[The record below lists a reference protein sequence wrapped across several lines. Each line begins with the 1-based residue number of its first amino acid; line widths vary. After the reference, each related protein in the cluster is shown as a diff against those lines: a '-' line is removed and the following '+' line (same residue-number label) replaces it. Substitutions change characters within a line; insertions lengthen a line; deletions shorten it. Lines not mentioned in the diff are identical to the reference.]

1 MNTQTLPNGLID
13 TDAQDHGE
21 ETRYAV
27 EHNGDELHPEA
38 NAQKPKQERDL
49 ETPWQVD

>member
-1 MNTQTLPNGLID
+1 MRTETLPNGLID
-13 TDAQDHGE
+13 TDAQDHAE

-27 EHNGDELHPEA
+27 EHHGKELHPEA
-38 NAQKPKQERDL
+38 KALKPKDKKDV